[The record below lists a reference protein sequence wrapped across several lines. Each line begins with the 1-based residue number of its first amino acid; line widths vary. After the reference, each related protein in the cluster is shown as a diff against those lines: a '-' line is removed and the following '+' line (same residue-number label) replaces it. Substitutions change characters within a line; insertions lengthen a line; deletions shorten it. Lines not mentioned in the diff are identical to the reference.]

1 MAAHDQAGGEY
12 RPALI
17 RIGRISTRNERVFY
31 FRGAHQGGSV
41 ADATHSTIS
50 TTGIRRPKRT
60 TAQVLVRGYSDVYG
74 KEYLRKDGSV
84 VAIENQAWLVLD
96 ENGEPRGLIGIIREV
111 AP

>member
-50 TTGIRRPKRT
+50 TTGIRR
-60 TAQVLVRGYSDVYG
+60 S
-74 KEYLRKDGSV
+74 
-84 VAIENQAWLVLD
+84 
-96 ENGEPRGLIGIIREV
+96 
-111 AP
+111 